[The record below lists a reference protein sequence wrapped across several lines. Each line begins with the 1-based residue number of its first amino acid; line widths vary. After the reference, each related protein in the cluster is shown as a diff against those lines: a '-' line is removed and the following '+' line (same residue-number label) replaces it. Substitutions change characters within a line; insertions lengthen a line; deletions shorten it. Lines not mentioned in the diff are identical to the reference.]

1 MNPEYEAY
9 MCSEEWKGLKSRHPD
24 PRKCVACETTYNL
37 HLHHMIYPKDIW
49 KTQPHH
55 CCWLCEG
62 CHDCFH
68 RACVG
73 ERAKYLAWA
82 TDAGRVRM
90 IVRAQRKEEGDF
102 QSAADV
108 LATMRIH
115 QRSYR

>member
-1 MNPEYEAY
+1 MNPEYTAY
-9 MCSEEWKGLKSRHPD
+9 ICSEEWKGLKSRHPD

-37 HLHHMIYPKDIW
+37 HLHHMVYPKDIW

-82 TDAGRVRM
+82 TDSWKVAM
-90 IVRAQRKEEGDF
+90 IVKAQRKEEGDM
-102 QSAADV
+102 QPAGEI
-108 LATMRIH
+108 LKTMRWH
-115 QRSYR
+115 ERSYK